1 MVAGGREVWATDRKR
16 VMELSQH
23 CWFCSALIKLCWRAT
38 DRLRAPIENSREL
51 LIKAVSSQRSCPS
64 IRYFLKGTV
73 LPLNRQSAVFLNVT
87 NPPKKVKVCRFITP
101 SITFYITLQNL
112 WGNFHIALLQ
122 HDTTLRH
129 SDWSN
134 RKCRRRTAERLRF
147 SELQVPENKQQ
158 THKQSH
164 THTNTHTQGCNP
176 QNPPKQKAPDHLSR
190 RRHQQTNNNFCF
202 PSCWTRVRNS
212 SRVCLIPSEPQMSP
226 SKTLKEQFQQLCF
239 NFLSFWRCWLADCD
253 LRTQPG

>member
-87 NPPKKVKVCRFITP
+87 NPPKKVKVCRIITP

-112 WGNFHIALLQ
+112 RGNFHIALLQ

-164 THTNTHTQGCNP
+164 THTNTHTGLQ
-176 QNPPKQKAPDHLSR
+176 SSEST
-190 RRHQQTNNNFCF
+190 QTEG
-202 PSCWTRVRNS
+202 TRSFES
-212 SRVCLIPSEPQMSP
+212 SSSP
-226 SKTLKEQFQQLCF
+226 TNKQQLLFSKLLDSC
-239 NFLSFWRCWLADCD
+239 
-253 LRTQPG
+253 QKQ